1 MKNPSWYEDPPED
14 PPSFI
19 SIDNGFTF
27 YDNEEPEPEDKD
39 CDYWN
44 HLDD

>member
-14 PPSFI
+14 
-19 SIDNGFTF
+19 
-27 YDNEEPEPEDKD
+27 EPEEMGEEWDTPEQYPYQDRD

-44 HLDD
+44 KTT